1 MPLMRTVYTGKQ
13 LWDGTRLHGESMI
26 VVEDGRIAAIE
37 SRDGAEVPSGAAEH
51 AFPAATLAPAFFDVH
66 IHGAAGHDIMEATPE
81 ALCTMG
87 RFLAARGTGAFLATT
102 VSAPLDATLR
112 SLGGPGQIDR
122 SGRTAK
128 AKPRPVGIH
137 LEGPFLSHSKRG
149 AHPSNR
155 LLAPD
160 IAVFD
165 RMFEAAEGHV
175 RLITLAPELPG
186 AAELAGHAASR
197 GVRVSVGHSDASAA
211 DTRRTIAAGATSATH
226 TYNAMRAMDH
236 KDPGILEVV
245 LTTDELFAELI
256 CDGIHNMPELVRLW
270 WRAKG
275 PERAI
280 LVTDA
285 MSATGMPEGEYQLG
299 GFPVQVAGGKA
310 MVNGV
315 LAGSVLTL
323 DRALENF
330 LKFTGAT
337 VEQGLRLMTVNP
349 AGMTGF
355 NDGTGTLAVGGKG
368 GFRGCRCDRKTGRV
382 GCGRSSSA
390 VDEEGRGL
398 PPCARK
404 KAQGRGTAHLCWNN
418 GTKGLRPGAGRA
430 RRRLRCRLLRGPD
443 GHIGGC
449 GAQPGKECFAHQAR
463 FADDAADPGHG
474 NFDRDVVLAAKL
486 GADQQDGVDE
496 VGRGLLQDTHA
507 RPGRPPPPGG

>member
-26 VVEDGRIAAIE
+26 VVEDGRIAAIQ
-37 SRDGAEVPSGAAEH
+37 SREGAEVPPGAAEH
-51 AFPAATLAPAFFDVH
+51 AFSAATLAPAFFDVH

-81 ALCTMG
+81 ALSTMG

-112 SLGGPGQIDR
+112 SL
-122 SGRTAK
+122 SGVAK
-128 AKPRPVGIH
+128 VIAQKPVEGEGRPVGIH

-160 IAVFD
+160 IGVFD
-165 RMFEAAEGHV
+165 RMFDAAEGHV

-186 AAELAGHAASR
+186 ASELAGHAASR

-337 VEQGLRLMTVNP
+337 VEQGLQLMTVNP

-355 NDGTGTLAVGGKG
+355 KDGTGTLAVGGKAD
-368 GFRGCRCDRKTGRV
+368 FV
-382 GCGRSSSA
+382 A
-390 VDEEGRGL
+390 VDATGKL
-398 PPCARK
+398 V
-404 KAQGRGTAHLCWNN
+404 
-418 GTKGLRPGAGRA
+418 GAVV
-430 RRRLRCRLLRGPD
+430 
-443 GHIGGC
+443 GGI
-449 GAQPGKECFAHQAR
+449 
-463 FADDAADPGHG
+463 AA
-474 NFDRDVVLAAKL
+474 
-486 GADQQDGVDE
+486 
-496 VGRGLLQDTHA
+496 
-507 RPGRPPPPGG
+507 